1 MHILY
6 CDHISFTYTPV
17 HRYVNG
23 KCYEYCSSYGDQL
36 YVITS
41 VCMLQNGAACGCQ
54 TCVRSVHLFAV
65 LLEFLVSV
73 LFVFI
78 RPCPS

>member
-41 VCMLQNGAACGCQ
+41 VCMLQSL
-54 TCVRSVHLFAV
+54 TPVYISVLQLSRDFTVLFAC
-65 LLEFLVSV
+65 LHVS
-73 LFVFI
+73 
-78 RPCPS
+78 